1 MKYEYILNM
10 LYIFEK
16 FDTWKEGANMV
27 TTKDNEDVFAVLD
40 RLFKEFEEDD
50 SKLEAA
56 EEDCSYEYFLA
67 THPEFND

>member
-1 MKYEYILNM
+1 MATI
-10 LYIFEK
+10 
-16 FDTWKEGANMV
+16 
-27 TTKDNEDVFAVLD
+27 KDNEDVFAVLD

-50 SKLEAA
+50 SKLEAT